1 MVSGQ
6 RKTWHWHKDLVQ
18 KSNKKKKNDKIYKL
32 ISLSLSMQLTYCYL
46 SEPER
51 RDREAHNEQNL
62 EKKQGMAEE
71 AWNQIEHYKS
81 ECFFD

>member
-1 MVSGQ
+1 MFLLTEYKKYNGFRSKKNLTLTQ
-6 RKTWHWHKDLVQ
+6 RPCAKVQ
-18 KSNKKKKNDKIYKL
+18 QKKKNDKIYKL

-62 EKKQGMAEE
+62 EKKQDMAEE
-71 AWNQIEHYKS
+71 A
-81 ECFFD
+81 

>member
-1 MVSGQ
+1 M
-6 RKTWHWHKDLVQ
+6 Q

-62 EKKQGMAEE
+62 EKKQDMAEE
-71 AWNQIEHYKS
+71 A
-81 ECFFD
+81 

>member
-1 MVSGQ
+1 M
-6 RKTWHWHKDLVQ
+6 Q

-46 SEPER
+46 SESER

-71 AWNQIEHYKS
+71 A
-81 ECFFD
+81 